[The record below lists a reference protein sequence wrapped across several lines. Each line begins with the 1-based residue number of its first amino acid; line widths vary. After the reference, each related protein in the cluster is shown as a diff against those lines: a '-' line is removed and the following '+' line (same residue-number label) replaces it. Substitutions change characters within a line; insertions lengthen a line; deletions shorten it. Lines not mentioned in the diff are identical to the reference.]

1 MSDLRPSGISVNLGG
16 QERKLLFTLNAIDVL
31 QDEHGKPIDE
41 IVRSLT
47 NDSNDHKVFISVV
60 TALLN
65 DEADREKTLNE
76 KELPIVTPQLTGW
89 LIDQSNYAEV
99 FIAVLKAYGYS
110 FPEPDEDSDP
120 NPESRRG

>member
-1 MSDLRPSGISVNLGG
+1 MSDLRPTGITINLGG

-65 DEADREKTLNE
+65 DEAEREKTLNE

-89 LIDQSNYAEV
+89 MIDQSNYAEV

-120 NPESRRG
+120 NPESGRA